1 MSITFSTYS
10 APTIDRGV
18 LDVPESLELNV
29 TNTNGAYLLGA
40 LGLPVNDEGD
50 PFAVGDLYGT
60 VDPADFLGRVLL
72 AIAVSP
78 TDAGVPT
85 YETPG
90 TGPQWIECG
99 RREGYLHEKLTVLRS
114 LAEWAVAND
123 CDSITYG

>member
-18 LDVPESLELNV
+18 LNVPESLELNV

-40 LGLPVNDEGD
+40 LGIPV
-50 PFAVGDLYGT
+50 PAMTSIGT

-78 TDAGVPT
+78 TDAGVPAH
-85 YETPG
+85 EVPSRG
-90 TGPQWIECG
+90 ARWIECG